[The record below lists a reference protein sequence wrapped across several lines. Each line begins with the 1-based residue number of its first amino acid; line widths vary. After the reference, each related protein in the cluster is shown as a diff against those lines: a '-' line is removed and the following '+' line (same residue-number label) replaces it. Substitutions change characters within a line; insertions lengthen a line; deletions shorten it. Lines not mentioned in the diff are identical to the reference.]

1 MSVAPDDLTFLQKIG
16 GFTGPGGGLQKALEP
31 FGGAGNLGLAL
42 LANSG
47 YSSTPRTIGQTL
59 GVSALQAQQLA
70 VQQQQLKAE
79 RDMEELRKRY
89 MEAQIA
95 AMQGKPEGFT
105 LSPGQV
111 RYDASGREMA
121 SVKAPE
127 DLASEIRE
135 YQQGKDLGLI
145 PKDTPF
151 MEYQKRKRAA
161 GATTI
166 NLGAQGLS
174 APPTGYARPDPLKPG
189 LIIEPGG
196 PADPKN
202 RLATPP
208 TEGERTAANYHGR
221 MQEAEKLIGDFK
233 PTTGDY
239 IAALNMME
247 GGPIRSGAA
256 NVMMS
261 QEGQKF
267 YQAAADWVRAKLRK
281 ESGAVISPEEMA
293 QEIKTYFPMPGDSDA
308 VIRQKKR
315 ARDQATKGM
324 REMGG
329 RAVVS
334 PGAPDSPVA
343 DPNADPLGI
352 LTR

>member
-1 MSVAPDDLTFLQKIG
+1 MAMAPDDPTFLQRLG
-16 GFTGPGGGLQKALEP
+16 GFTGKGGGLEKALAP
-31 FGGAGNLGLAL
+31 YGGAGNLGLAL

-47 YSSTPRTIGQTL
+47 YSSTPRNFGQIL
-59 GVSALQAQQLA
+59 GASALHS
-70 VQQQQLKAE
+70 QQQAAE
-79 RDMEELRKRY
+79 KQMDDIRKRY

-105 LSPGQV
+105 LGPGQV
-111 RYDASGREMA
+111 RYGANGEQIA
-121 SVKAPE
+121 SVPPT
-127 DLASEIRE
+127 DNLASEIQE
-135 YQQGKDLGLI
+135 FLDGKKLGLL
-145 PKDTPF
+145 PPNLDFQT
-151 MEYQKRKRAA
+151 YQKQKRSA
-161 GATTI
+161 GATQI
-166 NLGAQGLS
+166 NLGSQGLS

-221 MQEAEKLIGDFK
+221 MQEAEKLIGDYK
-233 PTTGDY
+233 PATGDY
-239 IAALNMME
+239 IAAINMME

-281 ESGAVISPEEMA
+281 ESGAVISPSEMA

-308 VIRQKKR
+308 VIQQKKK

-329 RAVVS
+329 RAIV
-334 PGAPDSPVA
+334 APAPTT

-352 LTR
+352 L

>member
-1 MSVAPDDLTFLQKIG
+1 MAVAPDDPTFLQKLG
-16 GFTGPGGGLQKALEP
+16 GFTGKGGGLERALAP

-47 YSSTPRTIGQTL
+47 YSTTPRSFGQIL
-59 GVSALQAQQLA
+59 GGSALQAQQSA
-70 VQQQQLKAE
+70 IQQQQLAQEKA
-79 RDMEELRKRY
+79 MEEVRKRY

-95 AMQGKPEGFT
+95 AMQGKPDGFT

-111 RYDASGREMA
+111 RYDPDGKQVA
-121 SVKAPE
+121 SVPAT
-127 DLASEIRE
+127 DNLASEIQE
-135 YQQGKDLGLI
+135 FLDGKKLGLL
-145 PKDTPF
+145 PPDLDF
-151 MEYQKRKRAA
+151 QAYQKQKRSA
-161 GATTI
+161 GATQI
-166 NLGAQGLS
+166 NLGSQGLS
-174 APPTGYARPDPLKPG
+174 PPPSGYARPDPLKPG

-221 MQEAEKLIGDFK
+221 MQEAEKLIGDYK
-233 PTTGDY
+233 PATGDY

-261 QEGQKF
+261 EEGQRF

-281 ESGAVISPEEMA
+281 ESGAVISPSEMA
-293 QEIKTYFPMPGDSDA
+293 QEIKTYFPMPGDTDA
-308 VIRQKKR
+308 VIQQKKK
-315 ARDQATKGM
+315 AREQATKGM
-324 REMGG
+324 AEMGG
-329 RAVVS
+329 RAVV
-334 PGAPDSPVA
+334 APSA
-343 DPNADPLGI
+343 DPTADPLGI
-352 LTR
+352 L

>member
-1 MSVAPDDLTFLQKIG
+1 MAVAPDDPTFLQKLAA
-16 GFTGPGGGLQKALEP
+16 GGGKLQQALAP

-47 YSSTPRTIGQTL
+47 YSTTPRSFGQIL
-59 GVSALQAQQLA
+59 GGSALQAQQAA
-70 VQQQQLKAE
+70 VQQQQLAAE
-79 RDMEELRKRY
+79 KQMDEIRKRY
-89 MEAQIA
+89 MEAQIQ
-95 AMQGKPEGFT
+95 AMQGKSEGFT

-111 RYDASGREMA
+111 RYGSDGKQVAA
-121 SVKAPE
+121 APAT
-127 DLASEIRE
+127 DNLASEIQE
-135 YQQGKDLGLI
+135 FLDGKKLGLL
-145 PKDTPF
+145 PPNLDF
-151 MEYQKRKRAA
+151 QAYQKQKRSA
-161 GATTI
+161 GATQI
-166 NLGAQGLS
+166 NLGSQGLS
-174 APPTGYARPDPLKPG
+174 APPSGYARPDPLKPG

-221 MQEAEKLIGDFK
+221 MQEAEKLIGDYK
-233 PTTGDY
+233 PATGDY

-247 GGPIRSGAA
+247 GGPLRSGAA

-261 QEGQKF
+261 PDGQKF

-308 VIRQKKR
+308 VIQQKKR

-329 RAVVS
+329 RAVV
-334 PGAPDSPVA
+334 APIA
-343 DPNADPLGI
+343 DPGADPLGI
-352 LTR
+352 L

>member
-1 MSVAPDDLTFLQKIG
+1 MAVAPDDPTFLQKLG
-16 GFTGPGGGLQKALEP
+16 GFMGKGGGLEKSLAP
-31 FGGAGNLGLAL
+31 FGGAGNLGLAM

-47 YSSTPRTIGQTL
+47 YSTTPRSFGQIL
-59 GVSALQAQQLA
+59 GGSALQAQQSA
-70 VQQQQLKAE
+70 IQQQQLAQEKA
-79 RDMEELRKRY
+79 MEEVRKRY

-105 LSPGQV
+105 LGPGQV
-111 RYDASGREMA
+111 RYGSDGEQIA
-121 SVKAPE
+121 SVPAT
-127 DLASEIRE
+127 DNLASEIQE
-135 YQQGKDLGLI
+135 FLDGKKLGLL
-145 PKDTPF
+145 PPNLDF
-151 MEYQKRKRAA
+151 QAYQKQKRSA
-161 GATTI
+161 GATQI
-166 NLGAQGLS
+166 NLGSQGLS
-174 APPTGYARPDPLKPG
+174 APPSGYARPDPAKPG

-221 MQEAEKLIGDFK
+221 MQEAEKLIGDYK
-233 PTTGDY
+233 PATGDY

-261 QEGQKF
+261 QEGQQF

-281 ESGAVISPEEMA
+281 ESGAVISPSEMA
-293 QEIKTYFPMPGDSDA
+293 QEIKTYFPMPGDTDA
-308 VIRQKKR
+308 VIQQKKK
-315 ARDQATKGM
+315 AREQATKGM

-329 RAVVS
+329 RAVVDPS
-334 PGAPDSPVA
+334 APA

-352 LTR
+352 LQK

>member
-1 MSVAPDDLTFLQKIG
+1 MAVAPDDPTFLQKLA
-16 GFTGPGGGLQKALEP
+16 GFTGRGGKLEQALAP
-31 FGGAGNLGLAL
+31 FGGASNLGLAL

-47 YSSTPRTIGQTL
+47 YSQTPRSFGQIL
-59 GVSALQAQQLA
+59 GGSALQAQQSA
-70 VQQQQLKAE
+70 IQQQQLAQEKSM
-79 RDMEELRKRY
+79 DDLRKRY

-111 RYDASGREMA
+111 RYDASGKEVA
-121 SVKAPE
+121 SVKAAE
-127 DLASEIRE
+127 DLAGEIDE
-135 YQQGKDLGLI
+135 YRQGIQLGLI
-145 PKDTPF
+145 PKNMPF
-151 MEYQKRKRAA
+151 LDYQKQKRAA
-161 GATTI
+161 GATQI
-166 NLGAQGLS
+166 NLGSQGLS
-174 APPTGYARPDPLKPG
+174 APPSGYARPDPLKPG
-189 LIIEPGG
+189 LVIEPGG

-233 PTTGDY
+233 PSTGDY
-239 IAALNMME
+239 FAALNLME

-261 QEGQKF
+261 QEGQQF

-281 ESGAVISPEEMA
+281 ESGAVISPSEMA
-293 QEIKTYFPMPGDSDA
+293 QEIKTYFPMPGDTDA
-308 VIRQKKR
+308 VIRQKKK

-324 REMGG
+324 GEMGG
-329 RAVVS
+329 RAVV
-334 PGAPDSPVA
+334 APVT
-343 DPNADPLGI
+343 DPTTDPLGI
-352 LTR
+352 LK